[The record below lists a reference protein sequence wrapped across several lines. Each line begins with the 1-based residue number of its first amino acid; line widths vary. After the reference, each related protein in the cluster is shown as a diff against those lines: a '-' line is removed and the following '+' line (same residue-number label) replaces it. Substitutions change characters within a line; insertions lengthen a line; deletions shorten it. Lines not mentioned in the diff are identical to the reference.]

1 MGSLVK
7 GEVVVLEFP
16 FSDLTNSKRRPALV
30 LATLGGDDVILCQ
43 ITTMTNDAD
52 SVPLDDVHFVRG
64 RLSRAS
70 NIRPNKLFTADA
82 TLVYYSVGLLK
93 PVKVTEVISKL
104 VQILNR

>member
-43 ITTMTNDAD
+43 ITTMTKDAD
-52 SVPLDDVHFVRG
+52 SVALDDTHFAHG
-64 RLSRAS
+64 KLSRAS
-70 NIRPNKLFTADA
+70 NIRPNKLFTADS
-82 TLVYYSVGLLK
+82 TKVYYSVGQLK
-93 PVKVTEVISKL
+93 PAKVTEVISKL